1 MREAVAQMKMELG
14 DDAVILHTKK
24 YKDGGFLGVG
34 SREMIEL
41 TAAIEDEK
49 PAKKELTTEK
59 ISPPSTAQSTSRPSS
74 VVSQYRTSG
83 TAEGVALAEAQ
94 TPSMPPPPPVTPPPA
109 PEPENDDDFAQ
120 RLQEAEQ
127 AMEPETPTEEET
139 EDRSEG
145 VREAPEDEP
154 EGGEEWAEESAP
166 RKSEGAVPVPIDD
179 AEAIERAAA
188 ILTAAMTMSTTAEP
202 VPQAEPEPQ
211 SAPLPTEIS
220 TLSAAAPNAVD
231 QSSAR
236 SEQMTSTPPEAVQS
250 DPQSYAPPEPAP
262 APEPVPGTVTLTTEQ
277 LAQMQAA
284 MMAQAMA
291 QVQMNAVAQPPPQY
305 QQPQYQ
311 APPPQPV
318 QAPPPPVEPQPSEA
332 VSSTTNAPASQPPP
346 AQNVTVGETRSDGDN
361 SGEEKIKKLEAEI
374 AQMKAMLAQVLG
386 RDVSRGKVTLHE
398 ALRQQEVS
406 EEILNDMAVSA
417 GAGETLVDCISNAAH
432 VTLSNYLQSNILFTE
447 GIKLNR
453 HGVRIAALLGTTGV
467 GKTTTLAKIAAKF
480 VLESQATAALITADT
495 YRISAVEQ
503 LRTYSDILGLP
514 LEIVYTPSELSKAIV
529 KHRSKDLILIDT
541 AGRSQHNDDQMRELR
556 ALLSI
561 NQRIEKHLVLSVTT
575 KQSDAKAIIEK
586 FSLCEP
592 DRIIFTKAD
601 ETETIGLIVNLLAK
615 QKIGLSYLTN
625 GQSVPDDILSATPE
639 NLADLLLRTQ

>member
-1 MREAVAQMKMELG
+1 MREAVAQMKQELG

-24 YKDGGFLGVG
+24 YKDGGFLGMG

-49 PAKKELTTEK
+49 PVKKELTTEK
-59 ISPPSTAQSTSRPSS
+59 ISPPSTAQSATRPSS
-74 VVSQYRTSG
+74 VVSQYKTSG
-83 TAEGVALAEAQ
+83 TEEGLALAEKSQPPAL
-94 TPSMPPPPPVTPPPA
+94 PPPPPIEPPSEPA
-109 PEPENDDDFAQ
+109 PDDFAK

-127 AMEPETPTEEET
+127 ATEPIEE
-139 EDRSEG
+139 
-145 VREAPEDEP
+145 PI
-154 EGGEEWAEESAP
+154 EESATVEAENESYDAAAVEP
-166 RKSEGAVPVPIDD
+166 EEAGGYARSEGAVPAEESTQIPLDD
-179 AEAIERAAA
+179 AATVERVAE
-188 ILTAAMTMSTTAEP
+188 ILSAAMTMSATSEP
-202 VPQAEPEPQ
+202 VPQPEPETQ
-211 SAPLPTEIS
+211 AAPLPTE
-220 TLSAAAPNAVD
+220 LSHLTAAVPNAVE
-231 QSSAR
+231 QTSAR
-236 SEQMTSTPPEAVQS
+236 SEQMTSTPPDAQ
-250 DPQSYAPPEPAP
+250 PPAPPPP
-262 APEPVPGTVTLTTEQ
+262 MPEAGTVTLTTEQ

-284 MMAQAMA
+284 MVAQAMA
-291 QVQMNAVAQPPPQY
+291 QIHMNAVAQQPIQ
-305 QQPQYQ
+305 QQPI
-311 APPPQPV
+311 QPSAI
-318 QAPPPPVEPQPSEA
+318 QQPIQQPPVEPPQSKA
-332 VSSTTNAPASQPPP
+332 VKSAE
-346 AQNVTVGETRSDGDN
+346 TVVEVGDG
-361 SGEEKIKKLEAEI
+361 GEEKIKKLEAEI

-417 GAGETLVDCISNAAH
+417 GAGETLVDCISNAAY
-432 VTLSNYLQSNILFTE
+432 VTLTNYLQSNIIFTE

-592 DRIIFTKAD
+592 DRVIFTKAD
-601 ETETIGLIVNLLAK
+601 ETETIGSIVNLLAK
-615 QKIGLSYLTN
+615 QKLGLSYLTN
-625 GQSVPDDILSATPE
+625 GQSVPDDIMTATPE
-639 NLADLLLRTQ
+639 NLADLLLRSQ